1 MGKGGK
7 KCKEDGRRKEK
18 GLMFYVKN
26 KMASFKG
33 VVLLEA
39 PCG

>member
-1 MGKGGK
+1 MGKV
-7 KCKEDGRRKEK
+7 ERRRRRKEEEK